1 MSLESEG
8 RCGGPLAF
16 PCGTWSRTSR
26 PGLREHPPNP
36 PRPGPRWACDPE
48 NPDACPESHV
58 RPSARPPVSKAGCP
72 CPLFSIRVPLSWLPV
87 LLPCGCA
94 FPTGAHESEDNP
106 SALRV
111 LKSLFHKVPSPAF
124 CPDVQSRLRGV
135 PPWPGPRSMPM
146 WPLQVGGTLSSQ
158 HILVCGSQSLPPCR
172 LRKDSVIKNVE
183 MLIT

>member
-1 MSLESEG
+1 MWG
-8 RCGGPLAF
+8 A
-16 PCGTWSRTSR
+16 
-26 PGLREHPPNP
+26 PGLPLWDLVSDKPAWTQRASSKPSMAWAQVGLRPREPRCLSRE
-36 PRPGPRWACDPE
+36 PRP
-48 NPDACPESHV
+48 SV

-72 CPLFSIRVPLSWLPV
+72 YPLLSIRVPLSWLPV

-158 HILVCGSQSLPPCR
+158 HIHVCGSQSLPPCR